1 MDNWIYF
8 GYSRDNNYFSLIIPC
23 EEIFKVFFL
32 IVLDILTFHYL
43 NRKYLRLESFI
54 DLHFQV
60 LQAIKHIKCIIVHII
75 FFTIVV
81 WFVTIQFPFIMTFIA
96 MVFIIASEGIK
107 LKVKLSASA
116 NPPASVSRYK
126 SAKGSE
132 GGEPVE
138 PKWAASKCLI
148 FSNFLKWFP
157 CDCKEILSN
166 MFVIVLEHFINNRLQ
181 YRLTLGHF
189 ES

>member
-54 DLHFQV
+54 ELHFQV
-60 LQAIKHIKCIIVHII
+60 LQAIKHIKCTILHII

-81 WFVTIQFPFIMTFIA
+81 WFVTIQFPFIMTLIA

-107 LKVKLSASA
+107 LKRLNWVLLQTLLLLLVGI
-116 NPPASVSRYK
+116 NQQ
-126 SAKGSE
+126 KGLE
-132 GGEPVE
+132 VE
-138 PKWAASKCLI
+138 NL
-148 FSNFLKWFP
+148 
-157 CDCKEILSN
+157 
-166 MFVIVLEHFINNRLQ
+166 
-181 YRLTLGHF
+181 
-189 ES
+189 